1 MRALS
6 SLKVLMMFLALDTDI
21 MLYKA
26 ASAAE
31 VETDWGNDIWSLQ
44 TNLKD
49 AKDAFEAQLDNITTK
64 LGVKD
69 FVCCLSD
76 HGSNFRKQIDPTY
89 KSNRKGT
96 RKPVGYVALCDWVVE
111 KYRTFRKPTLEAD
124 DCLGILATMPVNKD
138 KCIIVSDDKDLKTIP
153 SKLYR
158 PTQDEQLTVTEQ
170 EADTFFL
177 TQVLCGDTADGYKG
191 VKGIGPKTAEKILGP
206 RPHWGAVEQAYIKA
220 GMTRDDAIQQARLAR
235 ILRWS
240 DWDEQKGEVILWTP

>member
-6 SLKVLMMFLALDTDI
+6 LLKVFMMFLALDTDI

-49 AKDAFEAQLDNITTK
+49 AKDAFEAQLNNITTK
-64 LGVKD
+64 LGVND

-76 HGSNFRKQIDPTY
+76 HGDNFRKKIDPTY

-96 RKPVGYVALCDWVVE
+96 RKPVGYVALYDWLRVTR
-111 KYRTFRKPTLEAD
+111 RTFSKPLLEAD
-124 DCLGILATMPVNKD
+124 DCLGILATMPANRG
-138 KCIIVSDDKDLKTIP
+138 KCVVVSDDKDLKTIP
-153 SKLYR
+153 GDLYR
-158 PTQDEQLTVTEQ
+158 PTANEKLAISED
-170 EADTFFL
+170 AANANFL
-177 TQVLCGDTADGYKG
+177 TQVLCGDPADGYRGCPK
-191 VKGIGPKTAEKILGP
+191 VGPKTAEKILGS
-206 RPHWGAVEQAYIKA
+206 RPTWSVVEQAFINA
-220 GMTRDDAIQQARLAR
+220 GLSRDDALQQARLAR

-240 DWDEQKGEVILWTP
+240 DWDEKKGEVILWTP